1 MKTTL
6 DYVIYGVKILSYKH
20 SLKGV
25 LLTSNRRLVIGSKI
39 KLT

>member
-6 DYVIYGVKILSYKH
+6 DYVIYGVKILLYKH

-25 LLTSNRRLVIGSKI
+25 LFDIKQKAGNRIQN
-39 KLT
+39 